1 MGWDGRFRVWPALV
15 LVQKDHT
22 DAPSL
27 PSRPPFGSL
36 GPSFAQLSSPL
47 AGSELAD
54 PRTRRGLLA
63 MRPQCRRP
71 SWTSRRGRP
80 FRACRRPRF
89 SSKCQQGFFLCLF
102 SAVVF
107 TFLGFLLVISLLN
120 CPPSSP
126 IVLTEDTC
134 VTGASFGQ
142 ETEPVATRSTSTY
155 QQHTSNKVSFNRNT

>member
-1 MGWDGRFRVWPALV
+1 MWLALV

-27 PSRPPFGSL
+27 PCRPPFGSL
-36 GPSFAQLSSPL
+36 GPSFAQPSSPP
-47 AGSELAD
+47 AGSALAD

-71 SWTSRRGRP
+71 SWTSRRGRLL
-80 FRACRRPRF
+80 RACRRPRF

-126 IVLTEDTC
+126 IMPKCHL
-134 VTGASFGQ
+134 AFLSSGQ
-142 ETEPVATRSTSTY
+142 LWRAHSGHVCHRGFLRARDRAGGREVHVNVSTT
-155 QQHTSNKVSFNRNT
+155 HIK